1 MWCGVVH
8 GDLSLH
14 MLYNRYMTSLP
25 NQEDRGIE
33 SDVHDPQN
41 LDQDNDGVIEDG
53 LGNPAAPEDDS
64 GT

>member
-1 MWCGVVH
+1 
-8 GDLSLH
+8 